1 MHRNY
6 FFGFERRY
14 LYCIMTEVFQICL
27 PHESSALYI
36 ETVHVEM
43 PCDVWTAHKT
53 DSSLKALGAYKWNNL
68 NHRLTDNYY
77 RVT

>member
-1 MHRNY
+1 MYRNY

-14 LYCIMTEVFQICL
+14 LYCIITEVFQICL

-53 DSSLKALGAYKWNNL
+53 DSSLKALGAYK
-68 NHRLTDNYY
+68 
-77 RVT
+77 